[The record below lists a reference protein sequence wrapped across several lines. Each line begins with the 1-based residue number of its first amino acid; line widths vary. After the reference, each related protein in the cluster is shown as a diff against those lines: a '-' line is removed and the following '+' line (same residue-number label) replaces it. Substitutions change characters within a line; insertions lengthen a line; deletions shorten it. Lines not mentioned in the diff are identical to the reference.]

1 MKLPVPGLIVPF
13 LTFHVGV
20 EAHALVDTETLGHVH
35 VILLDLVSFRKEP
48 APLRVSCKGV
58 LVGEGW
64 HIDAQARVVILVPA
78 ATNIV
83 GAFQQH
89 DVSDTR
95 LQQLD
100 PGCNAAGPGAD
111 DGDLEFWLFAAHF
124 ATRFSKGCRR
134 DIKPSANSN
143 DPIPVNVRLKLG
155 DSR

>member
-1 MKLPVPGLIVPF
+1 M
-13 LTFHVGV
+13 
-20 EAHALVDTETLGHVH
+20 
-35 VILLDLVSFRKEP
+35 
-48 APLRVSCKGV
+48 
-58 LVGEGW
+58 
-64 HIDAQARVVILVPA
+64 ILVPA

-124 ATRFSKGCRR
+124 ATRFSKGCR
-134 DIKPSANSN
+134 STGSCL
-143 DPIPVNVRLKLG
+143 PVRATAAG
-155 DSR
+155 HPR